1 MKKIEILK
9 FQNTQI
15 EMNTVRKTEKNK
27 IKRAHLY
34 YKYTG
39 FYSFVGESLK
49 KAIIP
54 IILVVAALIVV
65 DTYVVDFSDLFTY
78 VTETYAPIN
87 ILLVFLASESL
98 LGLVPPEI
106 FIAWSD
112 KMPQPIL
119 YLTLL
124 AALSYIGG
132 IISFFIGKW
141 IFTIPRVYDYM
152 EGKMK
157 KHLKHI
163 RKWGGFL
170 IVVGALLPIPFSMTS
185 MAAGMIHYKFKNY
198 LLFGL
203 LRFVR
208 FYLYALAIF
217 NLV

>member
-1 MKKIEILK
+1 
-9 FQNTQI
+9 
-15 EMNTVRKTEKNK
+15 MNTVKKSETNK
-27 IKRAHLY
+27 LKRVHLY

-39 FYSFVGESLK
+39 FYSFVGQSLK
-49 KAIIP
+49 KAFIP
-54 IILVVAALIVV
+54 IVLIVAALFAV
-65 DTYVVDFSDLFTY
+65 DRYLVDFSDLFTY

-132 IISFFIGKW
+132 IISYFIGRW
-141 IFTIPRVYDYM
+141 IFTLPRVYEYM

-157 KHLKHI
+157 KHLKQI
-163 RKWGGFL
+163 RTWGGFL
-170 IVVGALLPIPFSMTS
+170 IVVGALLPIQYSMTS
-185 MAAGMIHYKFKNY
+185 MAAGMIHYSFRNY

-217 NLV
+217 NLL

>member
-1 MKKIEILK
+1 MSTIRKSETNKLK
-9 FQNTQI
+9 RT
-15 EMNTVRKTEKNK
+15 
-27 IKRAHLY
+27 HLY

-39 FYSFVGESLK
+39 FYTFVGQSLK
-49 KAIIP
+49 KAIVP
-54 IILVVAALIVV
+54 IITIVAALVLL
-65 DTYVVDFSDLFTY
+65 DTYVVDFGALFVY
-78 VTETYAPIN
+78 ITETYAPIN

-106 FIAWSD
+106 FIAWSH
-112 KMPQPIL
+112 KMPSPVL
-119 YLTLL
+119 YLSLL
-124 AALSYIGG
+124 ATMSYVGG
-132 IISFFIGKW
+132 IISYFIGKW
-141 IFTIPRVYDYM
+141 FFTLPKVYAYM

-170 IVVGALLPIPFSMTS
+170 IIVGALLPIPYSMTS
-185 MAAGMIHYKFKNY
+185 MAAGMINYKFTHY